1 MSTLEE
7 QIEDI
12 HRNFSRIY
20 LGGIPAIIT
29 DESAF
34 LSFICVL
41 AATEA
46 LAGYRYSDVR
56 ELGKRFKKFVKE
68 YFPKSYKEH
77 ASDLWDLRNGL
88 FHAFA
93 PRKFALSHHRSY
105 AHLKKQ
111 GNGNHILNAE
121 DFYAALLSASQRY
134 FSELRSDSDLQKL
147 FNKRLNDDQGGA
159 IGLGPI
165 SKIAAAKDA

>member
-34 LSFICVL
+34 LSFIYVL
-41 AATEA
+41 AAAEA

-56 ELGKRFKKFVKE
+56 ESGKASRNLS
-68 YFPKSYKEH
+68 KSTF
-77 ASDLWDLRNGL
+77 RN
-88 FHAFA
+88 HT
-93 PRKFALSHHRSY
+93 
-105 AHLKKQ
+105 
-111 GNGNHILNAE
+111 
-121 DFYAALLSASQRY
+121 
-134 FSELRSDSDLQKL
+134 
-147 FNKRLNDDQGGA
+147 
-159 IGLGPI
+159 
-165 SKIAAAKDA
+165 KIAAAKDA